1 MDESNVLDPGF
12 LERMNTLLANAEVL
26 GLFEGDEH
34 AAKAHNA
41 LVSCST
47 LSVVHQASD
56 GEDLVA
62 VGCSSGLFNDGLD
75 RVLRSSKC
83 CVRSKVAY
91 CWSEPVEVAR

>member
-62 VGCSSGLFNDGLD
+62 VGCSEGIWVGSRDNPECACVLSPLFGNLN
-75 RVLRSSKC
+75 
-83 CVRSKVAY
+83 
-91 CWSEPVEVAR
+91 